1 MSGENI
7 VVVEE
12 LRNVVTVDETAPTQV
27 TVSINGSPLRATSTT
42 ILSGSGAPWTIVVD
56 IEAGS

>member
-12 LRNVVTVDETAPTQV
+12 LRNTVTVDEEAPNQV

-42 ILSGSGAPWTIVVD
+42 LLHGVGAPWTIE
-56 IEAGS
+56 IEVGA